1 MFISSFLYR
10 FSKKAL
16 IIIHKI
22 INRLSFFEKPFYFYK
37 QYYYWEKKDI
47 DRAAS
52 VNLPELSDA
61 SKKKL
66 SSFWSKYFSNQVSDT
81 YYCTIAYV
89 QGREPDNLH
98 LFVSP
103 YIMFTHLINI
113 LNPPA
118 VVKSFSEKLL
128 FPLLVPIVRQPHTIV
143 GYYYGQY
150 ISNNY
155 QPISQKQAIDTILEY
170 RKPIIFKQSID
181 SLGGKGVELIEKY
194 DEELL
199 KCIFQ
204 SRKKNFIVQEVIV
217 QSSELAKLNKS
228 SLNTLRILT
237 LLLNGKCTVTA
248 KMLRHGCPGAN
259 IDNISSGG
267 YGVGIADNGTLTYAA
282 SDTQF
287 LKNDTHYSGTKYSS
301 YKIPNFSS
309 VCEMAIKLHHIT
321 PQCHFIAWD
330 FALDTQNQPV
340 LIEAN
345 FFHPGVSLPQIVGGK
360 PIFDDRTFEVLD
372 YCFKK

>member
-1 MFISSFLYR
+1 MINSLFLFR

-16 IIIHKI
+16 KAINII
-22 INRLSFFEKPFYFYK
+22 INRLSFIEKPFYFYK

-47 DRAAS
+47 NRAAS
-52 VNLPELSDA
+52 VNLPELSNA
-61 SKKKL
+61 TKKKIA
-66 SSFWSKYFSNQVSDT
+66 SFWGKYFSDQVSDT
-81 YYCTIAYV
+81 YYRTIAYV
-89 QGREPDNLH
+89 QGGEPDNLH

-113 LNPPA
+113 LNPPT

-128 FPLLVPIVRQPHTIV
+128 FPLLFPAVRQPKTIV
-143 GYYYGQY
+143 GFYNGLY

-155 QPISQKQAIDTILEY
+155 QPISLQEAIDTILEY

-194 DEELL
+194 DEDLL
-199 KCIFQ
+199 ISIFE
-204 SRKKNFIVQEVIV
+204 SRKKNFIVQEVIE
-217 QSSELAKLNKS
+217 QSPDIAKLNKS

-248 KMLRHGCPGAN
+248 KMLRHGCSGAT

-267 YGVGIADNGTLTYAA
+267 YGVGIDDEGTLTYAA

-287 LKNDTHYSGTKYSS
+287 LKNDTHYSGTKYCS
-301 YKIPNFSS
+301 YKIPNFSL
-309 VCEMAIKLHHIT
+309 VCETAIKMHHFT
-321 PQCHFIAWD
+321 PQCRFIAWD
-330 FALDTQNQPV
+330 FALDTHNQPV